1 MGRSR
6 AGFELLDWGDRRWKH
21 GRDTCP
27 LTAADRSRIAEYVA
41 GKRFSCATQKIATP
55 SAQRYSPTPKT
66 VCVARLF
73 SLACVGLGVR
83 EAARPSDG
91 CMRKNGNTTVPMP

>member
-27 LTAADRSRIAEYVA
+27 LAAADRSRIAEYVA
-41 GKRFSCATQKIATP
+41 GKRFSCATQKIAHSECTEIQ
-55 SAQRYSPTPKT
+55 SDSEDGMCRKT
-66 VCVARLF
+66 F
-73 SLACVGLGVR
+73 QPGLRGIGR
-83 EAARPSDG
+83 S
-91 CMRKNGNTTVPMP
+91 

>member
-27 LTAADRSRIAEYVA
+27 LAAADRSRIAEYRA
-41 GKRFSCATQKIATP
+41 EQEAHIRRYIA
-55 SAQRYSPTPKT
+55 AQTAK
-66 VCVARLF
+66 
-73 SLACVGLGVR
+73 G
-83 EAARPSDG
+83 
-91 CMRKNGNTTVPMP
+91 